1 MFFSRKALVE
11 LTRAARP
18 PVASIYLPTL
28 VTGDTEQ
35 NRIMFKNLLRQAED
49 KLVAE
54 GLRVPEARELLAPGE
69 GLLNNNDFWQHQSNG
84 LAAFFSRGLFRSYR
98 VPLDLKGTVM
108 TGKRCY
114 VKPLLTLLHGDGT
127 FYVLAL
133 SQNQA
138 RFLQCTRD
146 SQRQVPVEGM
156 PVSLAEVLRYDEPEK
171 QQQMHTTGPGP
182 AVFHGQGVA
191 EDYDKDGILRYFQQV
206 HSGLHPIL
214 KDEKAPLV
222 LAAVD
227 YLQAIF
233 RQAGNYRGLVEPGI
247 AGNPDLMA
255 DADLRRQ
262 AWKIIEP
269 LYGKAVMDALD
280 RYGLAATRG
289 LGIGDVRDA
298 VLAGYDRNIETLII
312 AKDLRQWGIF
322 REDSHEVE
330 LADETAPDAQDLV
343 ELASVFTLIEDGEVF
358 AIAAGEIPGGTPV
371 AGIRRYKEAA

>member
-1 MFFSRKALVE
+1 MLFSRKALVE
-11 LTRAARP
+11 LTRAAGP
-18 PVASIYLPTL
+18 PVVSLYLPTL

-35 NRIMFKNLLRQAED
+35 NRILFKNLLRQAED

-54 GLRVPEARELLAPGE
+54 GLRAPEARALLAPGE
-69 GLLNNNDFWQHQSNG
+69 ELLNNNDFWQHQSNG
-84 LAAFFSRGLFRSYR
+84 LAAFFGRGLFRSYR
-98 VPLDLKGTVM
+98 VPLELRETVM

-114 VKPLLTLLHGDGT
+114 VKPLLTLLHGDGMY
-127 FYVLAL
+127 YVLAL

-138 RFLQCTRD
+138 RLLQCTRD

-156 PVSLAEVLRYDEPEK
+156 PVSLAEALRYDEPEK
-171 QQQMHTTGPGP
+171 QQQMHTVGPGP
-182 AVFHGQGVA
+182 AISHGQGVA
-191 EDYDKDGILRYFQQV
+191 KDYDKNGILRYFQQV
-206 HSGLHPIL
+206 YSGLHPIL
-214 KDEKAPLV
+214 KDEKVPLV

-233 RQAGNYRGLVEPGI
+233 RQAGNYRRLIEPGI

-269 LYGKAVMDALD
+269 LYGKTVTEALD

-298 VLAGYDRNIETLII
+298 VLAGYDRNIDTLII
-312 AKDLRQWGIF
+312 AQDLRQWGVF

-330 LADETAPDAQDLV
+330 LADETVPGAVDLV
-343 ELASVFTLIEDGEVF
+343 ELASVLTLVEDGEVYTV
-358 AIAAGEIPGGTPV
+358 AAADVPGGTPV
-371 AGIRRYKEAA
+371 AGIRRYKVSS